1 MMTKRG
7 ASGGGRGVR
16 CANGRGESSSTDS
29 PGGTPRSIL
38 NPRSRAVIEVVDG
51 DVVVF
56 GTCSSDDLPFHIE
69 WRHDR
74 IVKL

>member
-1 MMTKRG
+1 MTKRG

-16 CANGRGESSSTDS
+16 CATGRSESSSTDN
-29 PGGTPRSIL
+29 PGGTPRFIL
-38 NPRSRAVIEVVDG
+38 DPRSRAVIEVVDG

-56 GTCSSDDLPFHIE
+56 GACSSDDLPFHIE